1 MKGDDKNSLIYHSLH
16 GRHIRGC
23 LPLFMLLALVAVGG
37 LLWVVPIRQQERVR
51 PRGEGE
57 FYHRND
63 DFTNYMVRQSSPL
76 PLQLPLVADPE
87 FLEDSAARYMP
98 LRREAQ
104 LRMAPA
110 VAILPVVPDSA
121 VISAEKLLALPPESQ
136 PEGPNANE
144 TAQPA
149 EPPVPG
155 EEVRP

>member
-1 MKGDDKNSLIYHSLH
+1 MNGDEKNSLIYHSLH

-23 LPLFMLLALVAVGG
+23 LPLFLMLAFIVVGV
-37 LLWVVPIRQQERVR
+37 LLWVVPVKMQAPLR
-51 PRGEGE
+51 PRGEGAV
-57 FYHRND
+57 YHRND
-63 DFTNYMVRQSSPL
+63 DFTNYMVRQGSPL

-121 VISAEKLLALPPESQ
+121 VISAEKLLALPPETPIQ
-136 PEGPNANE
+136 TEPE
-144 TAQPA
+144 A
-149 EPPVPG
+149 EPTAPEG
-155 EEVRP
+155 EEVQP

>member
-1 MKGDDKNSLIYHSLH
+1 MNGDEKNSLIYHSLH

-23 LPLFMLLALVAVGG
+23 LPLFLLMSFIVVGVM
-37 LLWVVPIRQQERVR
+37 LWVVPVKMQEPLR

-110 VAILPVVPDSA
+110 VAILPIVPDSA
-121 VISAEKLLALPPESQ
+121 VISAEKLLALPPEAPAPPQ
-136 PEGPNANE
+136 PEP
-144 TAQPA
+144 TDA
-149 EPPVPG
+149 EG
-155 EEVRP
+155 EEVQP